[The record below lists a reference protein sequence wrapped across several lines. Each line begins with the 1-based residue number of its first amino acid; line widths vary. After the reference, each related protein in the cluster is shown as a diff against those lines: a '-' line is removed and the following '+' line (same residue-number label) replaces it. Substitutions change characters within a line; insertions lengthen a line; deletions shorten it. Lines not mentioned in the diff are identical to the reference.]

1 MASGDGAVEEVHRGL
16 EEEEEE
22 EEEEDGAAREGV
34 TARARISRA
43 HF

>member
-1 MASGDGAVEEVHRGL
+1 MATGDGAVEEVHWGL
-16 EEEEEE
+16 EEEEED
-22 EEEEDGAAREGV
+22 DGAAREGV